1 MPGISN
7 AGKKTPEA
15 PYGTDT
21 EYADPGYQN
30 DGQKRYPIDTE
41 AHCRAAWSYINQ
53 RKNAAKYTAE
63 QVSAIKTRIRRA
75 GKKFGIEFAENSVPQ
90 PVNGTLPQ
98 GVGWYQ
104 ITARADA
111 PHEITIYDEIGD
123 WGVTAG
129 QFVNDLAGLRGDE
142 ITLRLNSAGGEVF
155 GGIAI
160 YNALR
165 NHPAKVTTYVDG
177 LAASIASVIAMAGD
191 HVEMSPN
198 STLMIHDAQSAAAGD
213 AADLRQMAE
222 LLDKTSNNIASI
234 YAEKTGG
241 QASDWRELMQATTWY
256 DAGEAVDAGLAD
268 AVTRRDGAPPAA
280 VAALQPQPV
289 LARADDTT
297 QTNAADDDW
306 FSAWNPDDFRRALKE
321 ASK

>member
-1 MPGISN
+1 M
-7 AGKKTPEA
+7 ADKQ
-15 PYGTDT
+15 PYGDV
-21 EYADPGYQN
+21 EYADPGYQADN
-30 DGQKRYPIDTE
+30 QKRYPIDTE

-53 RKNAAKYTAE
+53 RKNAAKYTAD
-63 QVSAIKTRIRRA
+63 QVSAIKKRIRQA
-75 GKKFGIEFAENSVPQ
+75 GKKFGIEFAENHVPQ
-90 PVNGTLPQ
+90 PVNGAMPQ
-98 GVGWYQ
+98 GIGWYQ
-104 ITARADA
+104 ITAKADA

-129 QFVNDLAGLRGDE
+129 QFVSDLAGLRGDE

-198 STLMIHDAQSAAAGD
+198 ATLMIHDASSGVQGD
-213 AADLRQMAE
+213 AADMRAMAE

-241 QASDWRELMQATTWY
+241 QASDWRHLMQATTWF

-268 AVTRRDGAPPAA
+268 AVTRRDGGDATPA
-280 VAALQPQPV
+280 VAALQSQPV
-289 LARADDTT
+289 LDATDDTT
-297 QTNAADDDW
+297 PTNTADDDP
-306 FSAWNPDDFRRALKE
+306 FSDWDPELFRRAFKE
-321 ASK
+321 AVK